1 MDRGQSEASSMA
13 KKTSRP
19 APGSAASRRKASI
32 NKSSGKSPGKTS
44 SRQQSTKPAARPSA
58 TAQAGSS
65 AARQGF
71 AFGNPKVTADD
82 FAAFTTNEIQ
92 ADSALKASDQPSSI
106 GSPWICHITRSAT
119 IDHAQGHDSAGDLER
134 DLTGLLL
141 TERCLLHGRYAL
153 RT

>member
-19 APGSAASRRKASI
+19 APARAASRRKASI

-44 SRQQSTKPAARPSA
+44 SRQPSTKSAAGPSA

-65 AARQGF
+65 AVSQGF

-82 FAAFTTNEIQ
+82 FAA
-92 ADSALKASDQPSSI
+92 SAI
-106 GSPWICHITRSAT
+106 EFI
-119 IDHAQGHDSAGDLER
+119 
-134 DLTGLLL
+134 
-141 TERCLLHGRYAL
+141 
-153 RT
+153 